1 MIKTTSL
8 LNHRLINSERC
19 LETLDGGDTHGILFY
34 KTPLSFSGMAQ
45 KLHWEL
51 VLLGFC
57 GKISP
62 FKLSLSQIL
71 WINIISHE
79 QHKTVFFVVCSFS
92 WVGMG
97 TNQVLYRTD

>member
-8 LNHRLINSERC
+8 LNRGLINSERC
-19 LETLDGGDTHGILFY
+19 LEILEGGTHGILFY

-51 VLLGFC
+51 VLLGFR

-62 FKLSLSQIL
+62 FKLSLPQIL

-79 QHKTVFFVVCSFS
+79 QHQTVFFVV
-92 WVGMG
+92 
-97 TNQVLYRTD
+97 